1 MISSYYSDHITK
13 FINESSNSIL
23 GSLSRNHT
31 FSLEDTQKNAWLRQI
46 EILQKEFKNFQ
57 DGYILFEYS
66 IPRMGKRI
74 DCVFLLNN
82 VIYCLE
88 FKVGENKYPQH
99 AIDQAMDYA
108 VDLKNFHE
116 ESHEKAIVPILV
128 STEASEV
135 KNNFSMSSD
144 RVSNVQM
151 VNKENIFKLISG
163 INEKYFSYYQMDFE
177 KWSNSLY
184 KPTPTII
191 EAAQALYQGHDV
203 KEISR
208 SDSGAFNL
216 SETSDKILEIIN
228 YSKENNIKSIC
239 FVTGVPGSGK
249 TLAGL
254 NIANKRNN
262 SEKNQYT
269 VFLSGNQPLVDVLQ
283 ESLARDEVKRKK
295 IRKKEAL
302 QKTKAFIQNIHH
314 FRDDHLDLD
323 RVPIESVAIFDE
335 AQRAW
340 DRKQTSNFM
349 SRKKGKDGFDMS
361 EPEFLISVLDRRK
374 DWAVIICLIG
384 GGQEINKG
392 EAGLPEWFAA
402 LSDKFENWDVHI
414 SEEITEN
421 EYTRNHDLLSKIKE
435 EKLYIDNSL
444 HLSTSVR
451 SFRSEY
457 ISKFIKSVLDGNF
470 EISEKLYENFKNLYP
485 IVISRDLDKAKAWL
499 KSKARGS
506 ERFGIVSSAGAK
518 RLKPEGIFANSRDLK
533 ATNWFLNDKDD
544 IRSSYYLEDIAS
556 EFEVQGLELDWVCV
570 AWDANLRFENQW
582 TYYNFKGSK
591 WNKTL
596 NEDIKMYLK
605 NSYRVLLTRAR
616 QGMVIFI
623 PKGSNEDHTRPKIYY
638 DGIYNVFKNIGIEEL

>member
-128 STEASEV
+128 STEASEE

-144 RVSNVQM
+144 SVSNVQM
-151 VNKENIFKLISG
+151 VNKENIFELISG

-340 DRKQTSNFM
+340 NRVQTSNFM
-349 SRKKGKDGFDMS
+349 TRKKGKDGFDMS

-470 EISEKLYENFKNLYP
+470 EISEKLYENFKNTYP

-533 ATNWFLNDKDD
+533 ATNWFLNGKDD

-623 PKGSNEDHTRPKIYY
+623 PKGSNDDHTRPKIYY